1 MMRVVIV
8 DDEELARRGIRT
20 RLKRSRDFD
29 IVAECSNGREA
40 IEAIRRMSPDLIFL
54 DVQMPG
60 KTGFDVIEAI
70 GCDTFPQVIFVT
82 AHDRYAIRAFEVNA
96 LDYLLKPIDDERFDV
111 ALRRARESL
120 ARDHHS
126 DVGRRLASVLGEMA
140 AGGTRGGTSRQA
152 LSRSNRLVVRSG
164 GRVLFVKTSEVDWV
178 EAAGD
183 YVTLHVGKKSL
194 LLRETITEMERKL
207 GSESFTRI
215 HRSTIVN
222 LEQIVEMR
230 ALDNGEYRVLL
241 RDATELKLSRN
252 YRHALPRLIG
262 GSS

>member
-20 RLKRSRDFD
+20 RIQRSRDVD

-40 IEAIRRMSPDLIFL
+40 IEAIRGTSPDLVFL

-70 GCDTFPQVIFVT
+70 GCDTFPHVIFVT
-82 AHDRYAIRAFEVNA
+82 AHDRYAIRAFEVSA
-96 LDYLLKPIDDERFDV
+96 LDYLLKPIDDERFDI

-120 ARDHHS
+120 ARHHDS
-126 DVGRRLASVLGEMA
+126 DVGRRLASVLDEMA
-140 AGGTRGGTSRQA
+140 PKGNHKPSTA
-152 LSRSNRLVVRSG
+152 RSNRMVVRSG
-164 GRVLFVKTSEVDWV
+164 GRVLFVKVSEVDWV

-183 YVTLHVGKKSL
+183 YVTLHVGKKSFL
-194 LLRETITEMERKL
+194 MRETITEMEAKL
-207 GSESFTRI
+207 ASDGFARI

-241 RDATELKLSRN
+241 RDNTELKLSRN
-252 YRHALPRLIG
+252 YRHALQRLTG
-262 GSS
+262 GNS

>member
-20 RLKRSRDFD
+20 RIQRSQDVD
-29 IVAECSNGREA
+29 IVAECGNGREA
-40 IEAIRRMSPDLIFL
+40 IDAIRCTSPDLVFL

-60 KTGFDVIEAI
+60 KTGFDVIEAV
-70 GCDTFPQVIFVT
+70 GSDAFPHVIFVT
-82 AHDRYAIRAFEVNA
+82 AHDQYAIRAFEVNA
-96 LDYLLKPIDDERFDV
+96 LDYLLKPIDDERFDT

-120 ARDHHS
+120 ARHHDS
-126 DVGRRLASVLGEMA
+126 NVGRRLASVLGEMGT
-140 AGGTRGGTSRQA
+140 AGNRRRAET
-152 LSRSNRLVVRSG
+152 RSNRMVVRSG

-178 EAAGD
+178 EATGD
-183 YVTLHVGKKSL
+183 YVTLHIGKKSL

-207 GSESFTRI
+207 GSDGFTRI
-215 HRSTIVN
+215 HRSAIVN

-252 YRHALPRLIG
+252 YRHALRHLIVG
-262 GSS
+262 NS

>member
-1 MMRVVIV
+1 MRVMIV
-8 DDEELARRGIRT
+8 DDEELARRGIRS
-20 RLKRSRDFD
+20 RIQGSRDVE

-40 IEAIRRMSPDLIFL
+40 IEALRRTYADLVFL

-60 KTGFDVIEAI
+60 KSGFDVVEAI
-70 GCDTFPQVIFVT
+70 GCDAFPYVIFVT

-120 ARDHHS
+120 ARRRDS
-126 DVGRRLASVLGEMA
+126 DVGRRLASVLGEVA
-140 AGGTRGGTSRQA
+140 PGGSHTPA
-152 LSRSNRLVVRSG
+152 KSRSNRMVVRSG
-164 GRVLFVKTSEVDWV
+164 GRVTFVKVPEIDWI

-183 YVTLHVGKKSL
+183 YVTLHLGKKTL
-194 LLRETITEMERKL
+194 LMHETITRL
-207 GSESFTRI
+207 ESRLTPDGFARI

-222 LEQIVEMR
+222 MEKIAEMR

-252 YRHALPRLIG
+252 YRYALQRFMG
-262 GSS
+262 GNSY